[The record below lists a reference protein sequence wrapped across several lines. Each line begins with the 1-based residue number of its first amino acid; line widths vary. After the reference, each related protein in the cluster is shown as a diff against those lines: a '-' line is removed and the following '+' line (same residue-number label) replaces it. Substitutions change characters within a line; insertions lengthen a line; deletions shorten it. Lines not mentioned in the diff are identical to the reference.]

1 MYTEVQAGKT
11 IRFSHDPTDI
21 NFKGK
26 SLWNEWEY
34 KKINMGIK
42 NYSQKEIFGM
52 QPTNYEFL
60 DKIADVFLSQRE
72 CGNNNE
78 LIDTVSFYDNKMSS
92 IVYDYYPFEVEIRD
106 NNLYFFIITNR
117 SEKKI
122 MFSSSLN
129 TDFDKLCDS
138 LIKCIMTDVKKQI
151 PKKFL
156 KAKGFL

>member
-1 MYTEVQAGKT
+1 MGV
-11 IRFSHDPTDI
+11 
-21 NFKGK
+21 
-26 SLWNEWEY
+26 L
-34 KKINMGIK
+34 KINMGIK
-42 NYSQKEIFGM
+42 NYSRKEIFGM

-60 DKIADVFLSQRE
+60 
-72 CGNNNE
+72 
-78 LIDTVSFYDNKMSS
+78 DTVSFYDNKMSS

-117 SEKKI
+117 SEKK
-122 MFSSSLN
+122 MLFSSSLN

-138 LIKCIMTDVKKQI
+138 LIKCITTDVKKQI